1 VDLRATAALAYSTA
15 RQGLGAL
22 APEVAFEQP
31 EGEGIELEA
40 DQAQLS
46 QVLVVL
52 FENALLALR
61 EVPSP
66 RLRVTCAQEGERV
79 RVVVEDNGPGIA
91 PELFQPFVTGRK
103 REGPRPGTGLGLAIA
118 RGIVERHRGRITA
131 GRAEAGGACFD
142 VELPQAQTVM
152 AVAARD

>member
-1 VDLRATAALAYSTA
+1 V
-15 RQGLGAL
+15 G
-22 APEVAFEQP
+22 FEQP

-66 RLRVTCAQEGERV
+66 RLRVTCAREGERV

-91 PELFQPFVTGRK
+91 PELLPRLFQPFVTGRK

-118 RGIVERHRGRITA
+118 RGIVERHGGRITA
-131 GRAEAGGACFD
+131 GRTEAGGARFD
-142 VELPQAQTVM
+142 VELPKAQTVM